1 MTNRLGGIIL
11 KKILVS
17 SLTFATISTSIL
29 GHSNVFADSKTQKV
43 RQYNQQS
50 LISTQIFSNWIKRLG
65 SQIPLI
71 QSYGLMVLTQP
82 DMKIDSKYSLI
93 NNQKIA
99 RENVQTWLDEYSPR
113 LIEIN
118 EGMLSYSSR
127 FNTYYNKLYNLTDQI
142 NENEQTKVS
151 FKNTINRLQNQ
162 LQDVQN
168 QMENTSLE
176 LNRYKSIL
184 IQDSKR
190 FSLQIEALVQ
200 TLSGSNGDIMKLRT
214 YIQQLQKEIHEEI
227 GEILSNPNETI
238 KGSIKIGTAISST
251 IITGVTTKTVD
262 FNAIEGLSE
271 ELMKASND
279 QNRESMIILEQKQQE
294 LKKAVKKLTENEIQV
309 IGMTFIEDQVTGF
322 TDTVQRQ
329 SMILDYLTND
339 WKILNQSLKQIQEN
353 LNSNKIDIVELKKTL
368 VGMKKAS
375 EEINKQTHQF
385 QDFVANI
392 KVN

>member
-1 MTNRLGGIIL
+1 M

>member
-1 MTNRLGGIIL
+1 M

-43 RQYNQQS
+43 RQYNQQI